1 MMSAIVGLLL
11 AVFLT
16 LLVNRIAT
24 AALMFTGLSHE
35 MARFQAR
42 SALCTVGYTTSESE
56 DIVNHPVRRRIIG
69 TLMLMGNMG
78 FVTMIATSLASVQGL
93 GISEGEFATQTRI
106 LVLVSGLAGL
116 WAFAMS
122 PWVEKRLFGII
133 SWTLSR
139 WTDLEVHDYRYIL
152 QLGEGY
158 NVTELKL
165 NAEDWLVGK
174 RLSDLR
180 LGDVG
185 VNVLG
190 IHRADGEFVGSPIG
204 STYLRKNDK
213 VIVYG
218 GRESIAAL
226 DEAKGRPDH
235 EEKHFHNLKEIQ
247 AKREKVGEERAAA
260 FGVAEAHVDSE
271 KMAGK
276 KISELALDG
285 QEVSVLG
292 IERADGGYVET
303 PTEDTP
309 IMAGDTLIMYGG
321 RDAMAKIRE
330 AAKVLGDT
338 GIDPRKSAR
347 ESGDTDAP

>member
-1 MMSAIVGLLL
+1 MMSAIVGLLV

-42 SALCTVGYTTSESE
+42 SALCTVGYTTAEAE
-56 DIVNHPVRRRIIG
+56 DIVTHPVRRRIIG
-69 TLMLMGNMG
+69 TLMLMGNLG
-78 FVTMIATSLASVQGL
+78 FVTMIATSLGSLQGL
-93 GISEGEFATQTRI
+93 GSEGEFATHTRI

-116 WAFAMS
+116 WALGMS
-122 PWVEKRLFGII
+122 PWVEKQLFRVIA
-133 SWTLSR
+133 WALRR
-139 WTDLEVHDYRYIL
+139 WTDLEVHDYRYLL

-158 NVTELKL
+158 NVTELRL
-165 NAEDWLVGK
+165 NPEDWVVGK
-174 RLSDLR
+174 RLSELR

-204 STYLRKNDK
+204 STYLRRGDRL
-213 VIVYG
+213 IVYG

-226 DEAKGRPDH
+226 DEAKARPDH
-235 EEKHFHNLKEIQ
+235 EEKHFHNLREIQ
-247 AKREKVGEERAAA
+247 ARREKVGEERAAS
-260 FGVAEAHVDSE
+260 FGVTEAHVDSG

-292 IERADGGYVET
+292 IERADGGYVEA
-303 PTEDTP
+303 PAADTP

-321 RDAMAKIRE
+321 HNAMAKVRE
-330 AAKVLGDT
+330 AAQVLGDT
-338 GIDPRKSAR
+338 GPDPRKTTR
-347 ESGDTDAP
+347 NQEDAGPS